1 MSETKEYVINLSRLY
16 WGKRSNRAAR
26 AVRYL
31 REWIAKKTHA
41 EEIKIDEKINKIL
54 WSRGIEK
61 PPRKIR
67 VKVVVEDKKEIKTK
81 TGKEMTIP
89 TKVLVTLPEEEKEE

>member
-1 MSETKEYVINLSRLY
+1 MSETKEYVVNLSRLY

-41 EEIKIDEKINKIL
+41 EEIKIDDKINKIL

-61 PPRKIR
+61 PPRKIK

-81 TGKEMTIP
+81 TGKEITIP
-89 TKVLVTLPEEEKEE
+89 TRVLVTLPEEEKEK

>member
-1 MSETKEYVINLSRLY
+1 MSESKEYVINLSRLY

-41 EEIKIDEKINKIL
+41 EEIRIDEKINKML